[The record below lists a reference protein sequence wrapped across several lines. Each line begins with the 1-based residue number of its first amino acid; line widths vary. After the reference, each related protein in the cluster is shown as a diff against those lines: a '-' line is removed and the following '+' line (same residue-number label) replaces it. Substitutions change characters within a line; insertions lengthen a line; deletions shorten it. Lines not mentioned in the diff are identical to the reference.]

1 MKKTQA
7 DRSTL
12 TAVSMAGPFFCFIK
26 IRLFRI
32 IDRFNDLTAK
42 IT

>member
-12 TAVSMAGPFFCFIK
+12 TALSMAGSFFCFIK
-26 IRLFRI
+26 IRLFQI
-32 IDRFNDLTAK
+32 TGRFCDLTPK